1 MERKN
6 IKMDYT
12 YEHDAY
18 LRGCTAVCGIDEAGR
33 GPLAGPVYA
42 AAVLLPEGLVIDGL
56 NDSKKLSEK
65 KRELLFPVIQETRW
79 PLASASPTR
88 RRSTRSTF
96 YKRRSSR
103 CAAPLMRCSGAAT
116 TF

>member
-1 MERKN
+1 MRRAGLSTKARLSAGMERKN

-65 KRELLFPVIQETRW
+65 K
-79 PLASASPTR
+79 SASPTR